1 MSRQFAVIG
10 MGRLGVS
17 LAGTLASLGH
27 EVLGVDVNKDLIQDL
42 ADELHHV
49 QLVAADA
56 AETSVLQD
64 LGLEQFDGAA
74 VVIGGDMQASILVTL
89 ILKELCVPYIIAR
102 AHTEHHARVLDKI
115 GADLVVQ
122 PERDM
127 GAQLARSI
135 ASPSI
140 KDYVD
145 LGGNE
150 ALLEV
155 EVPGKWVGQSLA
167 DLHLYRK
174 SGVTVIALKSA
185 DREGTL
191 PRGDT
196 VLREGD
202 VLIIGGPNK
211 KLDELDLS

>member
-17 LAGTLASLGH
+17 MAGTLASLGH
-27 EVLGVDVNKDLIQDL
+27 DVLGVDTNKDLIQDL
-42 ADELHHV
+42 ADELHNVH
-49 QLVAADA
+49 LVAADA
-56 AETSVLQD
+56 AESSVLQD
-64 LGLEQFDGAA
+64 LGLENFDGAA
-74 VVIGGDMQASILVTL
+74 VVIGGNMQASILVTL
-89 ILKELCVPYIIAR
+89 ILKELGVPLVIAR
-102 AHTEHHARVLDKI
+102 AHTEHHARVLSKI
-115 GADLVVQ
+115 GADQIVQ

-127 GAQLARSI
+127 GAQMARSI

-140 KDYVD
+140 QDYVD
-145 LGGNE
+145 LGGDE
-150 ALLEV
+150 ALLEIV
-155 EVPGKWVGQSLA
+155 VPGRWVGKSLA

-196 VLREGD
+196 VLRDGD

>member
-10 MGRLGVS
+10 LGRLGIS

-27 EVLGVDVNKDLIQDL
+27 DVLGVDVNKDLIQDL

-64 LGLEQFDGAA
+64 LGLEHFDGAA
-74 VVIGGDMQASILVTL
+74 VVIGGNMQASILVTL
-89 ILKELCVPYIIAR
+89 ILKELGVPYVIAR

-115 GADLVVQ
+115 GADQVVQ

-155 EVPGKWVGQSLA
+155 EVPRKWVGQSLA
-167 DLHLYRK
+167 NLHLYRK

-202 VLIIGGPNK
+202 VLVIGGPNK

>member
-10 MGRLGVS
+10 LGRLGVS

-27 EVLGVDVNKDLIQDL
+27 DVLGVDSNKDLIQDL
-42 ADELHHV
+42 SDELHNVH
-49 QLVAADA
+49 LVAADA
-56 AETSVLQD
+56 TETPVLQD
-64 LGLEQFDGAA
+64 LGLEHFDGAA

-89 ILKELCVPYIIAR
+89 ILKELGVPYVIAR
-102 AHTEHHARVLDKI
+102 AHSTHHARVLEKI
-115 GADLVVQ
+115 GADQIVQ

-127 GAQLARSI
+127 GAQLARSV

-140 KDYVD
+140 RDYVD
-145 LGGNE
+145 LGGDE

-155 EVPGKWVGQSLA
+155 EVPRRWIGRSLS

-174 SGVTVIALKSA
+174 SGVTVIALKSTN
-185 DREGTL
+185 REGTL

-196 VLREGD
+196 VLQKGD
-202 VLIIGGPNK
+202 VLIIGGPNE